1 MKKTICLLLT
11 ALLLCALL
19 GSCGKKTISE
29 VDLTLTVGG
38 TAVRPDTSVSAL
50 LDAFGTDYTYS
61 EAVSCVYTGMD
72 KTYAYPDGD
81 ADRLLELYCTAD
93 VQTAQGVGIG
103 ASRKD
108 VEAAYGTEYTQ
119 AGSTMTYALAAQDS
133 LTIPASLYF
142 ELDGDTVCAIG
153 LTSAHRAE

>member
-1 MKKTICLLLT
+1 MLRYTLPAACPLSLLRADNSPHL
-11 ALLLCALL
+11 
-19 GSCGKKTISE
+19 
-29 VDLTLTVGG
+29 
-38 TAVRPDTSVSAL
+38 TAVRSV
-50 LDAFGTDYTYS
+50 
-61 EAVSCVYTGMD
+61 EAVPDDPAADSLDRADAGADSSGDQYRCN
-72 KTYAYPDGD
+72 KTYAYSDRILYTYPDGD